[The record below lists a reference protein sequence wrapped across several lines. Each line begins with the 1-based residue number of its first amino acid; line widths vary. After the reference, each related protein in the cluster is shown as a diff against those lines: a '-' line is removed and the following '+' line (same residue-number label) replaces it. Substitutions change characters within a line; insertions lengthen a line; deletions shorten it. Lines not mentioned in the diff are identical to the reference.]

1 MESIQLIWQGDSIEL
16 CQRFQAKKM
25 IKAVI
30 TDPPFGVDNQSN
42 MAVTASG
49 KAHARKIAND
59 ESPEI
64 AIATFQA
71 VMKSLIPAMVWDS
84 DIYVFTSYQ
93 VLKEWL
99 VMCDDFFGDYQFK
112 RDSVIVW
119 GKDGP
124 GMGDLENPF
133 GMGMEFILFY
143 RRGRQEKRIQRR
155 NAIIQIPQLRPED
168 LIHPHEK
175 PEALLELFIKASTDP
190 GDWIVDPFG
199 GSCSLARAGRNV
211 GRSVVCI
218 EYDEYNAAE
227 AQRKFDATAGA
238 GMDFD

>member
-1 MESIQLIWQGDSIEL
+1 
-16 CQRFQAKKM
+16 M

-42 MAVTASG
+42 MAVTEAG
-49 KAHARKIAND
+49 KKAARKIAND

-64 AIATFQA
+64 AIATFKA
-71 VMKSLIPAMVWDS
+71 VMNSLVPAMVQDS

-93 VLKEWL
+93 VIKEWL
-99 VMCDDFFGDYQFK
+99 VMCDDFFDPFGFK
-112 RDSVIVW
+112 RDSIIVW

-133 GMGMEFILFY
+133 GMGLEFVLFY
-143 RRGRQEKRIQRR
+143 RRGRQAKRVQRR
-155 NAIIQIPQLRPED
+155 NAILQIPQLRPDE

-175 PEALLELFIKASTDP
+175 PLPLLELFLRASSDP
-190 GDWIVDPFG
+190 GDWVVDPFG
-199 GSCSLARAGRNV
+199 GSGSLARAGRNV
-211 GRSVVCI
+211 DRNIVCI

-227 AQRKFDATAGA
+227 ALRKYEATASG
-238 GMDFD
+238 GMEFD